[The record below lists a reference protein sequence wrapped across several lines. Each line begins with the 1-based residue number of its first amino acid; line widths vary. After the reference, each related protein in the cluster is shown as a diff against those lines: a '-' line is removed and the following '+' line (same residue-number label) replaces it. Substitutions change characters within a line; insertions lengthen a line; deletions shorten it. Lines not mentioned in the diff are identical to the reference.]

1 MIRIAVVDDHPHVA
15 IALRALL
22 DKTPDIRLAAES
34 RRGGDVAAL
43 VRQAHPDV
51 LLSKAYPLTGL
62 RVPASNL

>member
-34 RRGGDVAAL
+34 RRGGDVAAI
-43 VRQAHPDV
+43 VGQRRKGGSS
-51 LLSKAYPLTGL
+51 LSLIF
-62 RVPASNL
+62 SQ